1 MNQNWKNLLNQLRY
15 WLGYSLFGILII
27 YTLYNAPKELW
38 RLQPVWLLA
47 TVLFI
52 GLMLVFEL
60 AQFFVF
66 LHHHQQSRIDFLVP
80 LRITTR
86 KSILNAA
93 LPAKTGTLLLLKMVT
108 DSYHLEW
115 HNYLRFVIVAT
126 IIMLFISLLAASS
139 LILPLTGFVV
149 LFVLIL
155 TIAFLSKYFIRT
167 SYYQNT
173 FTLLWIGI
181 GVYLC
186 RVMIF
191 WTILKATGTVVS
203 FKDASYF
210 AIVTNTLAQFPITPG
225 NIGVR
230 EALFSLL
237 SPYLALPMSI
247 GVLVGAIFQ
256 GLRMM
261 VYAIIMVV
269 TDFIYSRKH
278 TSRIISDT
286 DFH

>member
-1 MNQNWKNLLNQLRY
+1 MNQKQKNLFNQLRY

-38 RLQPVWLLA
+38 HLQPVWLLA
-47 TVLFI
+47 TVFFI
-52 GLMLVFEL
+52 SLMLVFEL

-66 LHHHQQSRIDFLVP
+66 LHHHQRSIIDILVP
-80 LRITTR
+80 LRIITR
-86 KSILNAA
+86 KSILNAT

-108 DSYHLEW
+108 DSYQLEW

-126 IIMLFISLLAASS
+126 IVMLFISLLAASS
-139 LILPLTGFVV
+139 LILPLIGFIA
-149 LFVLIL
+149 LIISISG
-155 TIAFLSKYFIRT
+155 IALLCKHFIHT
-167 SYYQNT
+167 SYYRNT
-173 FTLLWIGI
+173 FALLWIGI

-191 WTILKATGTVVS
+191 WTILQATNSAVG

-225 NIGVR
+225 NIGIR
-230 EALFSLL
+230 EALFGLL

-256 GLRMM
+256 GLRIV
-261 VYAIIMVV
+261 VYAIIMVG

-278 TSRIISDT
+278 EYNYR
-286 DFH
+286 